1 MVEVEIINE
10 IDEIEIDEEKIRTDN
25 IIYMSNKEDEEGFNI
40 ISFSKDLNT
49 GFLAD
54 IFKRDHNNKF
64 IYNGS
69 NLYYYNGTYW
79 KKDDKLNEIN
89 NFIDTIFFKSMIKE
103 INKHNLYCMGNLKG
117 KELKQFIDNS
127 YVISK
132 SIAKLRNV
140 NYRKDLIKDIQ
151 FKLHN
156 DDIKFDEI
164 PYLFSFNNKVFDLRQ
179 NKFIDPK
186 PEYYISMTTGY
197 NYIEEDNKDYK
208 IKELE
213 AIIEQILYTKT
224 HRNLYLTLMATGLIG
239 ETLDKFIVVSG
250 TGGNGKSVCSELIQ
264 HMMGSYCY
272 IMPNSVLLDNKMSGP
287 SPEKANSHQMRLIIT
302 REPPAKDNKNNN
314 ILLNCS
320 IIKEMTGN
328 SQINAR
334 LCNSNDTKILMK
346 CTLMIETNKK
356 PLLSECTQA
365 MLRRLLDIPFKSSF
379 IENYQYNELNKN
391 GLLNPETTFIKNI
404 FYTSNEFK
412 EKYKFSIFHILAK
425 YAKQYY
431 DNNKIIDIDNEI
443 INRNKLYLQ
452 SSDNFYVWFSSNYK
466 MSKDADPITLK
477 EVFEDYKRGD
487 YYLNSTKA
495 EKKQLTYKKFIE
507 EFETNIFLQH
517 FINKNE
523 KKAYIVINH
532 VKTEDNTDDN
542 IEENNINNKDVI
554 EDTTDYN
561 TNTKGYDNN
570 NNKLESKNK
579 SKTINK
585 KIDFDVFDEDIM
597 DEEEEEKRINFINR
611 LNKKTV

>member
-1 MVEVEIINE
+1 MVEVELINE

-25 IIYMSNKEDEEGFNI
+25 IIYISNKEDDEGFNI
-40 ISFSKDLNT
+40 ISFGKDLNT

-54 IFKRDHNNKF
+54 IFKRDHNDKF

-69 NLYYYNGTYW
+69 NLYYYNNTYW

-103 INKHNLYCMGNLKG
+103 INKYNEYCMGNLKG
-117 KELKQFIDNS
+117 KELRQFIHNS
-127 YVISK
+127 YVITQ
-132 SIAKLRNV
+132 SISKLRNV
-140 NYRKDLIKDIQ
+140 NYRKDLIKDIK

-164 PYLFSFNNKVFDLRQ
+164 PHLFAFNNKVFDLRQ
-179 NKFIDPK
+179 NKFIEPK

-197 NYIEEDNKDYK
+197 NYIEENNKDHK

-213 AIIEQILYTKT
+213 AIIEQILYTES
-224 HRNLYLTLMATGLIG
+224 HRDLYLTLMATGLIG
-239 ETLDKFIVVSG
+239 ETLDKFIVISG
-250 TGGNGKSVCSELIQ
+250 TGGNGKSVCSEIIQ

-302 REPPAKDNKNNN
+302 REPPSKDNKNNN

-346 CTLMIETNKK
+346 CSLMIETNKK

-391 GLLNPETTFIKNI
+391 GLLNPKTTFIKNI
-404 FYTSNEFK
+404 YYTSNEFK
-412 EKYKFSIFHILAK
+412 EQYKFSIFHILAR

-466 MSKDADPITLK
+466 MSKDVPPLTFK

-487 YYLNSTKA
+487 FYLNSTKA
-495 EKKQLTYKKFIE
+495 EKKQLNYKKFIE

-517 FINKNE
+517 FISKND

-532 VKTEDNTDDN
+532 IKKNETDEDEEEIIEKVKE
-542 IEENNINNKDVI
+542 
-554 EDTTDYN
+554 
-561 TNTKGYDNN
+561 DNN
-570 NNKLESKNK
+570 NNNY
-579 SKTINK
+579 
-585 KIDFDVFDEDIM
+585 DGDIM
-597 DEEEEEKRINFINR
+597 DEEEEEKRNNFINKI
-611 LNKKTV
+611 NKKTV